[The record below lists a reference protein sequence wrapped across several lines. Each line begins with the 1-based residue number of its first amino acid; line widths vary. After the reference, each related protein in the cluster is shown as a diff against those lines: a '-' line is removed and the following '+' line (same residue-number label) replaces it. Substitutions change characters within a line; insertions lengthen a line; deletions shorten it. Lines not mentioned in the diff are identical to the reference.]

1 MMDVIPNFSID
12 MIDELDDLYPEKCAN
27 KKQTE
32 REIWM
37 YAGKR
42 ELVRNLKILKD
53 SLEDEKYTKEVT

>member
-37 YAGKR
+37 YTGKR

>member
-1 MMDVIPNFSID
+1 MDVIPNFSID

-37 YAGKR
+37 YTGKR